1 MPRVAIRDFGT
12 ALSFNGTSA
21 YVEGSAI
28 AALVG
33 GGQRTFSAW
42 INSDAPTATQSIF
55 TTGSNANGAAIL
67 FQYDGVNKRVG
78 LSTFGTD
85 AHSGNNSLLPNT
97 GYHHVVATINAT
109 TITLYIDGVQ
119 RGTPLTLNHTLN
131 TTSFIWRIG
140 RRHNSTEYFTG
151 DIDDV
156 RVWNTA
162 LSAAEVAALYY
173 SNENPSTP
181 VGWWKFNEGAGT
193 SATDSSSNGNTGT
206 ITAATYTADVPMK
219 PRMLARDYGTS
230 LSFNGTTSKVVGS
243 TLITQVDNV
252 SFGGWARTRSLTAQR
267 QAIFYTGDANNNGH
281 GIFINKDTTVYG
293 IYILIGS
300 VAWKPTNILLKDTEW
315 HHIFATRDTTNYYV
329 YLDGVLVSVIP
340 QSSAGT
346 PTSGTRA
353 GHDVVGYFL
362 GDLDEIRHYSRQL
375 STSEVALL
383 AQGGEPSTAGLNL
396 LWKFDEGAGTSA
408 TDSSGSGNTGTI
420 TAGTYSSNVPTR
432 AR

>member
-1 MPRVAIRDFGT
+1 MTRLAIRDFGT

-21 YVEGSAI
+21 KVASSTSITTSSTMSFTGWVKRLGKGSTGAVPRIFRVTSGGAQNFEAGIGSDGTAGIADGIVGFAAWQSTGIKLANAVFTHVAVIANGTTWSLYINGVFAFSSTNTAVSAGSGTFTIGSA
-28 AALVG
+28 G
-33 GGQRTFSAW
+33 S
-42 INSDAPTATQSIF
+42 SDF
-55 TTGSNANGAAIL
+55 LNAI
-67 FQYDGVNKRVG
+67 V
-78 LSTFGTD
+78 
-85 AHSGNNSLLPNT
+85 
-97 GYHHVVATINAT
+97 
-109 TITLYIDGVQ
+109 
-119 RGTPLTLNHTLN
+119 
-131 TTSFIWRIG
+131 
-140 RRHNSTEYFTG
+140 
-151 DIDDV
+151 DDV
-156 RVWNTA
+156 QVYNRA
-162 LSAAEVAALYY
+162 LSANEVADVYY
-173 SNENPSTP
+173 NGRVQSGAVLLWS
-181 VGWWKFNEGAGT
+181 FNEGAGT
-193 SATDSSSNGNTGT
+193 SATDSSGNGNTGT
-206 ITAATYTADVPMK
+206 ITAATYTSDVPMK
-219 PRMLARDYGTS
+219 PRMLARDFGTS